1 MGHFFPLNP
10 TSVAIF
16 SPASS
21 NKNGLMWLPVKASVR
36 GGGGLTVRVKGASSF
51 SYKVVASGPCSIQGV
66 SAG

>member
-16 SPASS
+16 SPDSS
-21 NKNGLMWLPVKASVR
+21 NMNSLMWLPVKASVE
-36 GGGGLTVRVKGASSF
+36 GSLTVRVKGASSS